1 MDKKPDIGK
10 YAGKAADAAAG
21 TIVGAVGLAAKIIV
35 TVLLVVLTT
44 VLLLGCIFAFYVKTC
59 LVEDLEVSLTDYKL
73 SETSIIYCETSPG
86 VYEELAT
93 LHGGENRIWVDL
105 KDVPDHLVKA
115 LVAI

>member
-21 TIVGAVGLAAKIIV
+21 TVVGAVGLAAKIIV

-59 LVEDLEVSLTDYKL
+59 LVEDLDVSLTDYKL
-73 SETSIIYCETSPG
+73 SSPP
-86 VYEELAT
+86 VSSVNMAPTVRYQSTPLCS
-93 LHGGENRIWVDL
+93 
-105 KDVPDHLVKA
+105 
-115 LVAI
+115 